1 MNKTNTRLGFAGKL
15 KDLACLGSYVT
26 IENDRSVLVEN
37 CRQICECSDIMAKVC
52 AGDYFI
58 EIWGNDLKMNEYTQD
73 SVYIYGKV
81 ESIKIVRKSFFER
94 RESR

>member
-58 EIWGNDLKMNEYTQD
+58 EVWGNDLKMSEYTQD

-81 ESIKIVRKSFFER
+81 ESIKIVRKSFFVC

>member
-37 CRQICECSDIMAKVC
+37 CRQICECRDIMAKVC

-58 EIWGNDLKMNEYTQD
+58 EVWGNDLKMSEYTQD

>member
-37 CRQICECSDIMAKVC
+37 CRQICECSDIRAKVC

-58 EIWGNDLKMNEYTQD
+58 EVWGNDLKMSEYTQD
-73 SVYIYGKV
+73 SGYIYGKV

>member
-58 EIWGNDLKMNEYTQD
+58 EVWGNDLKMSEYTQD

>member
-1 MNKTNTRLGFAGKL
+1 MNRTNTRLGFAGKL

-26 IENDRSVLVEN
+26 VEDDRSVLVEN
-37 CRQICECSDIMAKVC
+37 CRQICECSEIMAKVC

-58 EIWGNDLKMNEYTQD
+58 EVWGEGLKMSEYTQD
-73 SVYIYGKV
+73 SVYINGRI
-81 ESIKIVRKSFFER
+81 ESIKIVQKSFRER